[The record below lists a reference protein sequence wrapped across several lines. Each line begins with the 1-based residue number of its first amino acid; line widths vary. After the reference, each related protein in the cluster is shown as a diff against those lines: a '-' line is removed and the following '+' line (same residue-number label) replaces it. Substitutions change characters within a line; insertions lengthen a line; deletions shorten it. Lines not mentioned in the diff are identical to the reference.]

1 MANRKIENLLEVY
14 SNISMAREI
23 AHATLLELSNNMDEN
38 NDRYIVLGV
47 IDQLKIIGEAL
58 KLFDETMTVKSN
70 VTNDTPDIYN
80 SSELMKMIG
89 KSNASE
95 THVEEIQDIANAK
108 NITDSDALMFG
119 CDTFNCGFIYG
130 KREERANKQETD
142 ALTQDDNTT
151 KSTDEKEWYK
161 EKIIEKIKQCDDLHW
176 IRTIYAY
183 LKVLLK

>member
-23 AHATLLELSNNMDEN
+23 AHATLIELSNNMDEN

-58 KLFDETMTVKSN
+58 ELFDETMTVKSI
-70 VTNDTPDIYN
+70 VTNDAPDIYN
-80 SSELMKMIG
+80 SSELMKMLG
-89 KSNASE
+89 KSNASA
-95 THVEEIQDIANAK
+95 THVEEIQDIANAR

-130 KREERANKQETD
+130 KREEHANKQETD
-142 ALTQDDNTT
+142 ALTQDDNTS
-151 KSTDEKEWYK
+151 KSIEEKEWYK
-161 EKIIEKIKQCDDLHW
+161 KKIIKKIDHCDNLHW
-176 IRTIYAY
+176 LKTIYAY
-183 LKVLLK
+183 LKGLLK